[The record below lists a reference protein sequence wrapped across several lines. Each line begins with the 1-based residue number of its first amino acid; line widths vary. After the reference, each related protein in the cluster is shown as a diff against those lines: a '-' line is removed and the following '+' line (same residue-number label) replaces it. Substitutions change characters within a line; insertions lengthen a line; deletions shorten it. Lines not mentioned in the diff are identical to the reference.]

1 MLFVSGVFT
10 PKGNLSSIDEYTIG
24 SYQIDVFWWL
34 IEFMFGV
41 KIPKLAGWGGK
52 KTGPKTMEREHAVI
66 TQMWD
71 YCKQCEDIVIVSK
84 TRKTF
89 LDNFYT
95 QNLRRSEKT
104 IGRTFFPFC
113 LLEQLLPLRGWG
125 VSNAIKQVFLV
136 KKRLWIA
143 NDLICFHFLDSFS
156 SKRTRRCCDYAQ
168 TPSPWW
174 NQFSRLMKVQQEF
187 RNILCN

>member
-10 PKGNLSSIDEYTIG
+10 PKGNLSSIDEFTIG
-24 SYQIDVFWWL
+24 SYQIHVFWWL

-52 KTGPKTMEREHAVI
+52 KTGHKTMEREHVVI

-89 LDNFYT
+89 LDNISG

-104 IGRTFFPFC
+104 IAQAFSPFR

-125 VSNAIKQVFLV
+125 VSSAFNVFPIFFMFINHLEPLPDCQNAFCTMHIVWALYCVFIV
-136 KKRLWIA
+136 
-143 NDLICFHFLDSFS
+143 
-156 SKRTRRCCDYAQ
+156 
-168 TPSPWW
+168 
-174 NQFSRLMKVQQEF
+174 V
-187 RNILCN
+187 